1 MTSTTILA
9 EGSQSLLLPALP
21 DLVWGTVAFVIV
33 ALSIYKLAW
42 PTFMATLDER
52 ADKIEKGLHAAD
64 QARAEIADQRAGL
77 EEEIRDAHRDA
88 EQIRE
93 KAHTHAKAIMAQAQS
108 QAHSSA
114 DQILENAQ
122 RRISADTDAARRVLR
137 ADLGILATELA
148 TRIVGESLTDQ
159 ELARRV
165 TDRFLDELE
174 ASTASSPQEA

>member
-9 EGSQSLLLPALP
+9 EGGNSLLIPALP

-33 ALSIYKLAW
+33 AISIYKLAW

-52 ADKIEKGLHAAD
+52 AEKIEKGLHAAD
-64 QARAEIADQRAGL
+64 AARAEIADQRAGL

-93 KAHTHAKAIMAQAQS
+93 KANAHAKAIMTDAQS
-108 QAHSSA
+108 QAHTSA
-114 DQILENAQ
+114 DQIIDNAH
-122 RRISADTDAARRVLR
+122 RRIAADSDAARRVLR
-137 ADLGILATELA
+137 AELGVLATELA
-148 TRIVGESLTDQ
+148 TRIVGESLTDS
-159 ELARRV
+159 ELAQRV

-174 ASTASSPQEA
+174 ASTPSAPQEA